1 MKIMIIGSMAFAK
14 KMLEVKNKLEE
25 LGHVAEVPPDIE
37 DHLSNSKLVDN
48 LEENVS
54 HCIKTNIIKKSYDVV
69 VKSDAVLVIN
79 GNRKNIKGYI
89 GTSALM
95 EIGIAYFFNKKIFIL
110 NPLPS
115 WEKQRWVHE
124 LTIMQVVILDGD
136 FSKIK

>member
-1 MKIMIIGSMAFAK
+1 MKIMIIGSMAFAR

-25 LGHVAEVPPDIE
+25 LGYQAEVPPDIE
-37 DHLSNSKLVDN
+37 DHLNNLKLVDN

-54 HCIKTNIIKKSYDVV
+54 HCIKKNIIKKSFNMVAN
-69 VKSDAVLVIN
+69 SDAVLVIN
-79 GNRKNIKGYI
+79 EDRNNIKGYI

-95 EIGIAYFFNKKIFIL
+95 ETGLAYYLNKKIFIL